1 MLSSLCMDV
10 WSSHLCRIRHH
21 ISHHHHHHSPSYT
34 CLVREP
40 RASFK
45 SPNYRYKFLR
55 NLCDCDDCQAKSRS
69 RWNDLHIC
77 INVCLL
83 LLLFCLHS
91 QRILFCVHPAQCIAF
106 LIFKISS
113 FFIWYFRDRV
123 TGADHHTNEWMTLT
137 HELRN
142 AKHTDDKQS
151 QNNK

>member
-21 ISHHHHHHSPSYT
+21 ISHHHHHIRAWYVSLALRSNHQITVINFYEICATVMIAKPRVVLDGTIYT
-34 CLVREP
+34 FVLMCVFCFF
-40 RASFK
+40 S
-45 SPNYRYKFLR
+45 SVYIPN
-55 NLCDCDDCQAKSRS
+55 A
-69 RWNDLHIC
+69 
-77 INVCLL
+77 
-83 LLLFCLHS
+83 FCFAFIQLK
-91 QRILFCVHPAQCIAF
+91 CIAF

-137 HELRN
+137 HTLRN

-151 QNNK
+151 QNNE